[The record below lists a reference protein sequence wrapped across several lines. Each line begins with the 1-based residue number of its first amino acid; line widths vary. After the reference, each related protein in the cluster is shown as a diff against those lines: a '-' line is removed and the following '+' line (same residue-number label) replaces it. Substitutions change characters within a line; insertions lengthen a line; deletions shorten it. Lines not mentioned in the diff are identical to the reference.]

1 MTRHG
6 REREGFIAR
15 GKQDATRHGRERAGF
30 TARGKQELGTVDLG
44 ESVAAER

>member
-1 MTRHG
+1 M
-6 REREGFIAR
+6 
-15 GKQDATRHGRERAGF
+15 TRHGRERAGF